1 MTNAPFDAPASRAP
15 QESSPEHGSTRVS
28 VDGAMPETVAG
39 GAPTQRVKVQGSGHN
54 WWYDPSAA
62 NDMWAVLSRV
72 HK

>member
-1 MTNAPFDAPASRAP
+1 MLLKWHVCPAGCSK
-15 QESSPEHGSTRVS
+15 
-28 VDGAMPETVAG
+28 
-39 GAPTQRVKVQGSGHN
+39 PTQRVKVQGSGHN